1 MILHIIY
8 IDVYCSISHNIQ
20 KIFIVSEYLLNFLSQ
35 WLSINTKDIVDRYLL
50 PVRDMQ
56 YTYLVC

>member
-1 MILHIIY
+1 MYIAVFHII
-8 IDVYCSISHNIQ
+8 IKSFYCVGIFV
-20 KIFIVSEYLLNFLSQ
+20 KILKSMV
-35 WLSINTKDIVDRYLL
+35 SINTKDIVDRYLL

>member
-1 MILHIIY
+1 MYIAVFHII
-8 IDVYCSISHNIQ
+8 IARQI
-20 KIFIVSEYLLNFLSQ
+20 YLLKCLSQ
-35 WLSINTKDIVDRYLL
+35 WLSKNTKDIVDRYLL